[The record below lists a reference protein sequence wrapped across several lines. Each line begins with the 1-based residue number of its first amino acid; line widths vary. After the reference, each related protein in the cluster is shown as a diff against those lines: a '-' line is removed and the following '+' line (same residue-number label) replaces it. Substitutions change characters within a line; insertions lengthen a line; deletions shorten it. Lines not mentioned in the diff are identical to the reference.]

1 MNIKQFGPD
10 TRATKGTYVR
20 LTSLERKRRHQPIN
34 ESNRLAVHQ
43 GDGASLFENQQLQ
56 VRSEQPLDNMVMV
69 PAVSTGRHLSVGRQV
84 IE

>member
-1 MNIKQFGPD
+1 MNIKQYGAD

-34 ESNRLAVHQ
+34 ESNRLAIHQ
-43 GDGASLFENQQLQ
+43 GDGAGIFENQQLQ
-56 VRSEQPLDNMVMV
+56 VKSEQPIDNLVMV
-69 PAVSTGRHLSVGRQV
+69 PAVSTGRHLSVGHKV